1 MKNEEKDFKLFAR
14 DHVNSLA
21 LHDYTSQFNRSVPMN
36 SMTPYVMEER
46 QMNVAQVDVF
56 SRLMMDR
63 IIFLGHGIN
72 DTVANII
79 SAQLLFLNSADP
91 KKEVNLYINSP
102 GGSVYAGLGIYD
114 TMEYIPNDVV
124 TICVGMAASMAAVL
138 LSSGAKGKRLAL
150 RHSRVMIHQP
160 MGGAE
165 GQVTDMEIT
174 LKEIQRAKED
184 LYNILSVN
192 TGKTVKVIEKDSDRD
207 YWMRGEE
214 AVKYGLIDKVLTK
227 KDAKK

>member
-21 LHDYTSQFNRSVPMN
+21 LHDYTSQFNRSVPTN